1 MLLSQQGSFM
11 AWKASLSQV
20 TQRSLSGIDS
30 IGKDLLECQCRTQYH
45 YHLIVTYRA
54 SSREAASS
62 GAVLAMV
69 MDGGRG

>member
-1 MLLSQQGSFM
+1 M

-30 IGKDLLECQCRTQYH
+30 MGKELLACQCHTLDYCRS
-45 YHLIVTYRA
+45 IFSYRA
-54 SSREAASS
+54 SCTEAASS

-69 MDGGRG
+69 MDGGRER